1 MTLRFIIITSLL
13 ISGIFFSK
21 CETVTYTFPLSID
34 PTTKTITTPISIFE
48 GGNENQYSFSVNF
61 TSPSIVTYQNGNEI
75 TSNDIKVSNNIISN
89 IPIHHENLEKQNLKT
104 QGYLGLGGGFIKND
118 LIDKMYENKKIK
130 YKMFSIS
137 KSEASV
143 DIDIGRI
150 TNEKI
155 NSEKS
160 NFFLCEMVEN
170 EYKCNIN
177 IIKPSNSNVNFNFN
191 KMFFKVDLNSKYI
204 TCPIQFLF
212 FLDEYYFEPLV
223 KKDICNLGIMNDN
236 DYSFL
241 CFDKNSDEIFK
252 LPNLI
257 FNFGHDK
264 LIIFEASK
272 LFFIDEEGLYQ
283 FIFRAPKSNIQN
295 TDTFT
300 VGYEFYNLINT
311 IVDLERKEIGFYH
324 PTYIFSDPKKENNM
338 PVYPTTVY
346 GSNIGVMRFVF
357 WFLILLLAVP
367 LSYFILIRWKNRT
380 LKRAG
385 KRTNKNIESTSK
397 TNASNNSNQELKDN
411 LI

>member
-1 MTLRFIIITSLL
+1 MTLRFILLTGLL
-13 ISGIFFSK
+13 ISGISFTK
-21 CETVTYTFPLSID
+21 CETVTYTFPLVID
-34 PTTKTITTPISIFE
+34 PITKTIITPLSILE
-48 GGNENQYSFSVNF
+48 GGNERQYPFSLNF

-75 TSNDIKVSNNIISN
+75 TSNDIKISNNIIQN
-89 IPIHHENLEKQNLKT
+89 IPIHHEKTEDQNLKA
-104 QGYLGLGGGFIKND
+104 QGYLGLGGFTKND

-137 KSEASV
+137 KSENSLNV
-143 DIDIGRI
+143 DIGRI

-155 NSEKS
+155 NTEKT

-241 CFDKNSDEIFK
+241 CFDKNSDEIFN

-257 FNFGHDK
+257 FNFGHDN
-264 LIIFEASK
+264 LIVFEASK

-283 FIFRAPKSNIQN
+283 FIFRAPKSNIHN
-295 TDTFT
+295 KDTFT

-324 PTYIFSDPKKENNM
+324 PTYIFSDPKNENNI
-338 PVYPTTVY
+338 PLYPTTIY
-346 GSNIGVMRFVF
+346 GSNFGTLRFVF
-357 WFLILLLAVP
+357 WFLILLLSVP
-367 LSYFILIRWKNRT
+367 LTYFIFIRWKNRT

-385 KRTNKNIESTSK
+385 KRINKNIESTNK
-397 TNASNNSNQELKDN
+397 TNINNNTNQELKDN